1 MIKLNGCDLAERL
14 DTIEIDSNIFLN
26 RLFRHGIN
34 RFFSQT
40 LLNALSFTCK
50 NNLFRQIN
58 FIDLTSFF
66 TRFLEF
72 LKSFIQIKY
81 FNNFFV

>member
-40 LLNALSFTCK
+40 LK
-50 NNLFRQIN
+50 R
-58 FIDLTSFF
+58 
-66 TRFLEF
+66 LE
-72 LKSFIQIKY
+72 LYLQKQPL
-81 FNNFFV
+81 